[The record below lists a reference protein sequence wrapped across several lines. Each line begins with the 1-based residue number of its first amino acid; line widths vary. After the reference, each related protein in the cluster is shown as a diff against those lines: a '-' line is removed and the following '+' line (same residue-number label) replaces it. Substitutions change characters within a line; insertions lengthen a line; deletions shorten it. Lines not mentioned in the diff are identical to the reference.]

1 MTLRRARARLLSL
14 AVMAS
19 ALLPAAATRLE
30 SQPTQRPP
38 NIIYIMAD
46 DLGWAELGSYGQT
59 KILTPHLDR
68 LAREGVRFTRFYSA
82 SPVCAPSRS
91 ALLTGL
97 HTGHS
102 PVRGNFELGGY
113 LDSEERGQY
122 PLPTGTQTIAT
133 VLKARGYATA
143 IVGKWGLG
151 GPASE
156 GIPNRHGFDFFYG
169 YLDQK
174 QAHNHYPT
182 HLWRNEVWDTLPNAY
197 FAPHQKL
204 DSVPT
209 DPRAYDRYKGTAYA
223 PDRMTAEALR
233 FIREKQGTPFFL
245 YLAYTIPH
253 LALQVP
259 DEELLAYSFPETPY
273 LGAQGYLPH
282 PRPRAAYAGM
292 ISRMDK
298 HVGQVLALLRELGLD
313 STTMVVF
320 TSDNGT
326 TYTGGAEPKFF
337 ESVKMLR
344 GLKDAVYE
352 GGIRVPF
359 IARWPGRIPSGRVTD
374 QLAANWD
381 VLPTIAELAGA
392 PVRRAV
398 DGVSFADALRGNGP
412 SRPHAPMYWEHHGVC
427 GGQQAVRDG
436 AWKAIQLGV
445 GTPAPAPLELYNLDT
460 DPGERHN
467 VAAEHPEIVRRM
479 RESLARLRAPAILP
493 AWNFMVDSAARARRP
508 VNYETCAPGKVLPSP

>member
-1 MTLRRARARLLSL
+1 MRPRFTVPL
-14 AVMAS
+14 
-19 ALLPAAATRLE
+19 ALLMFVVAPAQA
-30 SQPTQRPP
+30 QRPP

-46 DLGWAELGSYGQT
+46 DLGWAELGSYGQQ
-59 KILTPHLDR
+59 KIHTPNLDL
-68 LAREGVRFTRFYSA
+68 LARDGMRFTQFYSG

-97 HTGHS
+97 HTGHA

-122 PLPTGTQTIAT
+122 PLPAGTQTIAT

-151 GPASE
+151 GPGSE
-156 GIPNRHGFDFFYG
+156 GVPNRHGFDLFYG

-174 QAHNHYPT
+174 QAHNHYPS
-182 HLWRNEVWDTLPNAY
+182 HLWHNEVWDTLPQKY
-197 FAPHQKL
+197 FSPHQKL

-209 DPRAYDRYKGTAYA
+209 DPGAYDAYKGTAYA
-223 PDRMTAEALR
+223 PDLMTVEALR
-233 FIREKQGTPFFL
+233 FIRAQRQKPFFL
-245 YLAYTIPH
+245 YLAFTIPH

-259 DEELLAYSFPETPY
+259 DEELAAYDFPETPY
-273 LGAQGYLPH
+273 LGKQSYLPH

-298 HVGQVLALLRELGLD
+298 HVGQVMALLRELQLD
-313 STTMVVF
+313 STTLVVF

-326 TYTGGAEPKFF
+326 TYTGGVDPRFF
-337 ESVKMLR
+337 ESVADLR

-359 IARWPGRIPSGRVTD
+359 IARWPGRIPKGTTTNVV
-374 QLAANWD
+374 AANWD
-381 VLPTIAELAGA
+381 VLPTLAEFSGA
-392 PVRRAV
+392 RIRGTI
-398 DGVSFADALRGNGP
+398 DGVSFAPTLLGRRQATM
-412 SRPHAPMYWEHHGVC
+412 HTPMYWEHHGVC

-436 AWKAIQLGV
+436 RWKAVRLGT
-445 GTPAPAPLELYNLDT
+445 GTPAPAPVQLFDLEA
-460 DPGERHN
+460 DPSEYHD
-467 VAAEHPEIVRRM
+467 VAVQNPTVV
-479 RESLARLRAPAILP
+479 ARLTGLMSSLRTPARIP
-493 AWNFMVDSAARARRP
+493 AWNFVVDSAARARNP
-508 VNYETCAPGKVLPSP
+508 VNYTTCAPGKSR